1 MAEERIQKTLEIR
14 AEYSQAIEGIA
25 KYRMELDRAQA
36 EAREYTASLKDLEKQ
51 YKSGAI
57 SEQQYINQSK
67 EIQKT
72 LAANRQEQDQ
82 YKRAIAAS
90 EKVVRN
96 QIATQQ
102 QQDGSLKALRAEL
115 SNLTKEYDEMG
126 RAAREGAEGMEKL
139 RKITEVTKEIKEA
152 EEATQ
157 RYYRNVGNYKSALEG
172 MEQATNSAR
181 DSVLGFISG
190 GNPLV
195 QMLANTAQQLGS
207 VKQAFALAGQ
217 GAVMLGKQ
225 LLALIATPIG
235 AFLALITAAFFALK
249 NGIASSEERMNKFKV
264 LMAPFKMALDVIS
277 NALGKVCG
285 WLLNMAEGIG
295 DAIMWV
301 NKLCERLPV
310 LGESFKKSNAAI
322 KEYVDIEK
330 LRQEIVKKERDEIT
344 KTAERE
350 NQVAQLRAKVA
361 EKDKYTAKERLQFLD
376 EAIRI
381 ETEQAEVNKQ
391 LAKDRL
397 EALEREA
404 ALADND
410 KEMNDA
416 LARAKAEVTK
426 ADTDLFNKTREL
438 NAQRV
443 EAINAIKQEQDAY
456 KKALAEKK
464 KSQEEALKKEEE
476 LWRKA
481 EDSIIALI
489 QDNYERQRQQVSAQY
504 MREIEDLQEQLQKE
518 KDLTESAKEAIK
530 VLIINKQKE
539 MNAELAKIDK
549 AKDAEEIQRKADMA
563 QLENDIDRQAMQNR
577 LNALKEGSIQ
587 WLEESKRQA
596 DEEHALRQEEISRE
610 LQQEKD
616 RIAKLQISEQE
627 KNAMLELAQRE
638 FNEKSIAI
646 DQERTS
652 KQKEISE
659 AEKKM
664 RIDAFNAMQ
673 SAMDAMGEHSKAF
686 AVMSKMIAL
695 GEIAVNTGKA
705 IAAGVA
711 GAMAVPFPANIPAIV
726 TTIATIMANIATA
739 ISTVKSAKFAKGG
752 LVEVE
757 KKHHY
762 AGGGFVSGAGSGTSD
777 SIHAMLSNGESVMTA
792 AATRMYAPIL
802 SALNQSAGGNAIGS
816 NNGGEEMLAR
826 AVARGMAAAPAPVVT
841 VEEINKVN
849 KRVKVLTGLVE
860 I

>member
-115 SNLTKEYDEMG
+115 SNLTREYDEMG
-126 RAAREGAEGMEKL
+126 RKAREGAEGIEKL

-172 MEQATNSAR
+172 MEQATNGAR
-181 DSVLGFISG
+181 DSFLGFISG

-310 LGESFKKSNAAI
+310 LGESFRKSNAAI

-361 EKDKYTAKERLQFLD
+361 EKDKYTAQERLQFLD

-391 LAKDRL
+391 LAKDKL

-410 KEMNDA
+410 AEMNEK

-464 KSQEEALKKEEE
+464 KAQEEALKKEEE

-481 EDSIIALI
+481 EDSIIAII

-549 AKDAEEIQRKADMA
+549 AKSDEQIKKDAEEIQRKAD
-563 QLENDIDRQAMQNR
+563 LEKMTLEAR
-577 LNALKEGSIQ
+577 LKVLEKGQEEYYNLRNQQVNAELEQEKIRINALV
-587 WLEESKRQA
+587 A
-596 DEEHALRQEEISRE
+596 
-610 LQQEKD
+610 
-616 RIAKLQISEQE
+616 SEQE
-627 KNAMLELAQRE
+627 KNELIRLAE
-638 FNEKSIAI
+638 EKSLQDKRAI
-646 DQERTS
+646 EDEKARVAEETA
-652 KQKEISE
+652 K
-659 AEKKM
+659 AEKAA
-664 RIDAFNAMQ
+664 RLSAYNGITDAI
-673 SAMDAMGEHSKAF
+673 DAMGEHSKAF

-739 ISTVKSAKFAKGG
+739 INTVKSAKFAKGG

-802 SALNQSAGGNAIGS
+802 SALNQSAGGKAVGS

>member
-126 RAAREGAEGMEKL
+126 RAAREGAKGMEQL
-139 RKITEVTKEIKEA
+139 RKITEITNEIKEA

-172 MEQATNSAR
+172 MEQATNGAR
-181 DSVLGFISG
+181 DSFLGFISG

-217 GAVMLGKQ
+217 GAMMLGKQ

-235 AFLALITAAFFALK
+235 AFLAFITAAFFALK

-264 LMAPFKMALDVIS
+264 LMAPFKMALDVVS

-391 LAKDRL
+391 LAKDKL

-404 ALADND
+404 AQADND
-410 KEMNDA
+410 AEMNEK

-443 EAINAIKQEQDAY
+443 EALNAIKQEQDAY
-456 KKALAEKK
+456 KKSLAEKK
-464 KSQEEALKKEEE
+464 KAQEDALKKEEE

-481 EDSIIALI
+481 EDSIVALI

-549 AKDAEEIQRKADMA
+549 AKSDEQIKKDAEEIQRKAD
-563 QLENDIDRQAMQNR
+563 LEKMTLEAR
-577 LNALKEGSIQ
+577 LKV
-587 WLEESKRQA
+587 LEEG
-596 DEEHALRQEEISRE
+596 QEEYYNLRKQQVDNE
-610 LQQEKD
+610 L
-616 RIAKLQISEQE
+616 EQE
-627 KNAMLELAQRE
+627 KIRINALVASEEEKNELIHLAEVESLKKKR
-638 FNEKSIAI
+638 AI
-646 DQERTS
+646 DDEEAQFAIEMA
-652 KQKEISE
+652 E
-659 AEKKM
+659 AEKAAKM
-664 RIDAFNAMQ
+664 KVYEGMTDAI
-673 SAMDAMGEHSKAF
+673 DAMGEHSKAF

-802 SALNQSAGGNAIGS
+802 SALNQSAGGNAIGGS